1 VSETFWQWYE
11 QATTEAER
19 RQIPQHELEWLIH
32 SVLGIEK
39 LQLRL
44 KPPLNVGDVSKI
56 KELWQTRISQ
66 RVPVQYLAGKV
77 QWRGLELEVDSA
89 VLIPRPET
97 ELIIEVVNS
106 LMSAS
111 SPLRSGIWLDMG
123 TGSGAIAIGL
133 SQILPSAQIYAVDI
147 SASALSVAQ
156 RNAQKHQSQISFYQ
170 SNWFS
175 AISHLRGQVSGIVS
189 NPPYIPTAEIDRLA
203 AEVKCHEPLLALDGG
218 RSGLEAV
225 QTLIKEI
232 PNFLIPNGLFV
243 VEVMAGQAQKVIEM
257 MQQAGDFQELQIH
270 RDYGGHERFVSARL
284 YSRLAPTGR
293 IKSSQ
298 ASWQPLYL
306 R

>member
-44 KPPLNVGDVSKI
+44 KPPLNVRSVSQI
-56 KELWQTRISQ
+56 KELWQERMKH

-77 QWRGLELEVDSA
+77 QWRGLELEVNSA

-97 ELIIEVVNS
+97 ELIIEVVHS
-106 LMSAS
+106 LVSPS

-133 SQILPSAQIYAVDI
+133 EQILPSAQIYAVDV
-147 SASALSVAQ
+147 SASALSVAK
-156 RNAQKHQSQISFYQ
+156 RNAQKHHSQISFYQ

-175 AISHLRGQVSGIVS
+175 AIPHLRGKVSGIVS
-189 NPPYIPTAEIDRLA
+189 NPPYIPTAEIERLA
-203 AEVKCHEPLLALDGG
+203 EEVKCHEPILALDGG
-218 RSGLEAV
+218 WSGLEAIE
-225 QTLIKEI
+225 TLLAEMPK
-232 PNFLIPNGLFV
+232 FLIADGVFV
-243 VEVMAGQAQKVIEM
+243 IEVMAGQAARVIERIE
-257 MQQAGDFQELQIH
+257 QAGAFQQLQVH
-270 RDYGGHERFVSARL
+270 RDYGGHERFVS
-284 YSRLAPTGR
+284 GR
-293 IKSSQ
+293 R
-298 ASWQPLYL
+298 A
-306 R
+306 